1 MKQIARL
8 KFYMNSF
15 LQEVKWKFWTNKQ
28 LEWFEQADDLDDLKE
43 ERAAL
48 RRFVSDMKQAET
60 ERRARRP
67 ELKPGRTMLFTSDG
81 RRCNFLTAWWYRR
94 QILRNYVW
102 GKQCGFTNYV
112 VDPYTPFGL
121 LALETLGRFKRAGE
135 ELILYSVHGS
145 HAGWRHSYRLIPETP
160 LELLFLEHKACDY
173 IYSQFRSEET

>member
-1 MKQIARL
+1 MKQSARL

-28 LEWFEQADDLDDLKE
+28 LEWFEQADDLDDLEE

-48 RRFVSDMKQAET
+48 RRFAADMKQAET

-67 ELKPGRTMLFTSDG
+67 ELEPRRTMLFTSDG

-112 VDPYTPFGL
+112 VDP
-121 LALETLGRFKRAGE
+121 
-135 ELILYSVHGS
+135 
-145 HAGWRHSYRLIPETP
+145 
-160 LELLFLEHKACDY
+160 
-173 IYSQFRSEET
+173 